1 MAGPGFLGACQ
12 FTTTLVAVVAPKVGA
27 AGTPGNSFTSVTFT
41 VTVTSACALPSLAR
55 TVSVKLGVVSWF
67 SPLPV

>member
-1 MAGPGFLGACQ
+1 MAGPRFLGSRQ
-12 FTTTLVAVVAPKVGA
+12 FTTTVVEVVVPKVGA
-27 AGTPGNSFTSVTFT
+27 AGTPGNSITSVTVT

-55 TVSVKLGVVSWF
+55 TVSAKLGVASWF